1 MVFPDGEGLL
11 AAQTRGVETMFRLAA
26 AHRKHTIALVS
37 HSDIIRAV
45 ISHTLGQPLDM
56 FQRIG
61 VSPASVSVIAVPD
74 LGPARVVAVNTSGE
88 PTSWK

>member
-1 MVFPDGEGLL
+1 
-11 AAQTRGVETMFRLAA
+11 MFRLAA

-45 ISHTLGQPLDM
+45 VSHALGQPLDM

-61 VSPASVSVIAVPD
+61 VSTASVSVIDVPD

-88 PTSWK
+88 PTSWR